1 MAYLILFFLLVCSFF
16 FSGTETAVTAVS
28 KPLLHE
34 QAKRGNKWADYLLNM
49 KKDSGITLGTLLFG
63 NNIVNIAFTALST
76 GLLVAAFGPQYG
88 VIISTFLV
96 SFIVMIFAEILPK
109 TYAINNALPFAL
121 KITPILRGLIYVFRP
136 MVRMLNAASKMA
148 MHLLPQ
154 AKMEQSPD
162 EALKSEI
169 RGALEMQAENVL
181 PQEKRM
187 VSSVLDLD
195 EVSVG
200 DIMLHRSKVQSLSV
214 DISMPE
220 LFRFVEKT
228 PYSRIPIYQG
238 RRENIVGILHTRSVL
253 KMMPLYYQK
262 KIEIDIVDYCV
273 KPWSVLN
280 TVSLLDQLIAF
291 KKRHEHFAIIVNEYG
306 DWQGILTLEDLLEE
320 IVGDI
325 SDETDDVLVST
336 FHWLRSSN
344 GGYILDGSATLRD
357 INRHF
362 HWNLS
367 DESAATLAGYVMYY
381 LERIPSK
388 GQTFDINGWTFT
400 IVEKE
405 NNQLTQIEVIPPAL

>member
-1 MAYLILFFLLVCSFF
+1 MSYLILFFLLVCSFF

-34 QAKRGNKWADYLLNM
+34 QAKRGNKWANHLLNM

-63 NNIVNIAFTALST
+63 NNIVNIAFTAVST

-88 VIISTFLV
+88 VVISTFLV
-96 SFIVMIFAEILPK
+96 SFVVMIFAEILPK

-121 KITPILRGLIYVFRP
+121 KVTPILRILIYVFRP
-136 MVRMLNAASKMA
+136 AVRMLNAASKFA

-154 AKMEQSPD
+154 ARTEQSPD
-162 EALKSEI
+162 ETLKSEI
-169 RGALEMQAENVL
+169 RGALEMQEENVL

-195 EVSVG
+195 DVSVG

-214 DISMPE
+214 NISMPD

-238 RRENIVGILHTRSVL
+238 RRENIIGILHTRSVL

-262 KIEIDIVDYCV
+262 KIEIDVVDYCV
-273 KPWSVLN
+273 KPWFVLN

-336 FHWLRSSN
+336 FHWQRSAN
-344 GGYILDGSATLRD
+344 GGYILDGGATLRD

-400 IVEKE
+400 IVDKE

>member
-28 KPLLHE
+28 KSLLHE
-34 QAKRGNKWADYLLNM
+34 QAKRGNKWANHLLNM
-49 KKDSGITLGTLLFG
+49 KKDSGMTLGTLLFG

-76 GLLVAAFGPQYG
+76 GLLVAAFGQQYG

-96 SFIVMIFAEILPK
+96 SFVVMIFAEILPK

-121 KITPILRGLIYVFRP
+121 KVTPLLHALVKIFRP
-136 MVRMLNAASKMA
+136 VVRMLNAASKFA
-148 MHLLPQ
+148 MRLLPQ
-154 AKMEQSPD
+154 ARTEQSPD

-169 RGALEMQAENVL
+169 RGAIEMQSENVL

-220 LFRFVEKT
+220 LFKFVEKT

-238 RRENIVGILHTRSVL
+238 RRDNIIGILHTRSVL

-262 KIEIDIVDYCV
+262 KIEIDIIDYCV
-273 KPWSVLN
+273 KPWAVLN

-291 KKRHEHFAIIVNEYG
+291 KKKHEHFAIIVNEYG

-325 SDETDDVLVST
+325 SDESDDILVSS
-336 FHWLRSSN
+336 FHWQRSPN

-367 DESAATLAGYVMYY
+367 DENAATLAGYVMYY

-388 GQTFDINGWTFT
+388 GQTFDINGWTFSV
-400 IVEKE
+400 VEKKH
-405 NNQLTQIEVIPPAL
+405 NQLTQIEVVPPAL

>member
-34 QAKRGNKWADYLLNM
+34 QAKRGNKWANHLLDM

-88 VIISTFLV
+88 VVISTFLV
-96 SFIVMIFAEILPK
+96 SFVVMIFAEILPK

-121 KITPILRGLIYVFRP
+121 KNTPILYVLVKILRP
-136 MVRMLNAASKMA
+136 VVHMLNVMSKFA
-148 MHLLPQ
+148 MRLLPQ
-154 AKMEQSPD
+154 ARMEQSPD

-181 PQEKRM
+181 PQEKKM

-214 DISMPE
+214 DISMPD
-220 LFRFVEKT
+220 LFKFVEKT

-238 RRENIVGILHTRSVL
+238 RRDNIIGILHTRSVL

-262 KIEIDIVDYCV
+262 KIEIDIIDYCV
-273 KPWSVLN
+273 KPWAVLN

-291 KKRHEHFAIIVNEYG
+291 KKKHEHFAIIVNEYG

-325 SDETDDVLVST
+325 SDESDDILVST
-336 FHWLRSSN
+336 FHWQRSAN

-362 HWNLS
+362 RWNLS
-367 DESAATLAGYVMYY
+367 DENAATLAGYVMYY

-388 GQTFDINGWTFT
+388 GQTFDINGWTFSV
-400 IVEKE
+400 VEKKH
-405 NNQLTQIEVIPPAL
+405 NQLTQIEVVPPAL